1 MVKKKLHFFRR
12 GCRCWIP
19 LDVSPIVVLQ
29 FIENSQEQV
38 EVEITDIKLKLQKY
52 VEKATAKNLKWKI
65 KRNEWRKEIRKISD
79 AKKEKKNEKTR
90 KKLLKMSLKKGK
102 INEERERKKAEK
114 KDFILKNR

>member
-1 MVKKKLHFFRR
+1 MVLK
-12 GCRCWIP
+12 
-19 LDVSPIVVLQ
+19 
-29 FIENSQEQV
+29 FIEKSQEQV

-52 VEKATAKNLKWKI
+52 VEKATNLKWKI

>member
-1 MVKKKLHFFRR
+1 MKKKLQFFRR

-19 LDVSPIVVLQ
+19 LDVNHIGVLK
-29 FIENSQEQV
+29 FIENLQEQV
-38 EVEITDIKLKLQKY
+38 EVDITDIKLKHEKY
-52 VEKATAKNLKWKI
+52 FEKASEKNLKWKI